1 MTDEKSLEGLFSEQG
16 LPIQGLVCV
25 TNGLD
30 VKMMGSLL
38 EHHSILTTLEFGP
51 PSMNWNAYFVN
62 KGCLFQGLVVLQII

>member
-51 PSMNWNAYFVN
+51 PSMN
-62 KGCLFQGLVVLQII
+62 